1 MLLHFTKSL
10 LTNHNHLDIKSL
22 AKINLEKHL
31 GYLTKISSLVIEIQT
46 SSKPGG
52 NLYLI
57 LNKRK
62 KKDSKSTENSNRVL
76 RNYRHGC

>member
-1 MLLHFTKSL
+1 MLLHFTKIL

-22 AKINLEKHL
+22 AKFNLEKHL
-31 GYLTKISSLVIEIQT
+31 VYLTKISSLVIEIQT

-57 LNKRK
+57 LNKGE